1 MEKPQMKEPV
11 LLTPGP
17 LTTSSATKR
26 AMVRD
31 WGSRDSDFIEINR
44 RVRDMLLEVAHLKET
59 HVCVPL
65 QGSGTFAVEA
75 MLGTLVPRDGHV
87 LVPLN
92 GAYCKR
98 IARICGILGR
108 RTTTLDFEENE
119 PVEPAAIDAALSRD
133 PSITHVALVHC
144 ETSTGMLNPLTEI
157 AAIASRRRKSLLVD
171 AMSSFAALPI
181 EGSFDALVAASGKC
195 LEGPP
200 GMGFALVRRAALE
213 KCAGNSPSLVLD
225 LHDQWTNMEK
235 TAQWRFTPPTVVVA
249 ALHAALEQFVA
260 EGGQPARGARYR
272 RNCEVLIEGMTRLG
286 FKLFL
291 EPKNQAPVIVTF
303 HAPADPNYR
312 FQQFYDRVR
321 EKGFVLYPGKLTQV
335 DTLRVGCIGAIDEQV
350 MRAAINAIAGTL
362 KEQRIETLAPPF
374 ATPREARG
382 ARGGPSPT

>member
-1 MEKPQMKEPV
+1 VKEPI

-17 LTTSSATKR
+17 LTTSTATKR
-26 AMVRD
+26 AMGRD
-31 WGSRDSDFIEINR
+31 WGSRDSDFIELNR
-44 RVRDMLLEVAHLKET
+44 RVREMLLDVVHARET

-98 IARICGILGR
+98 IARICSIIGR

-119 PVEPAAIDAALSRD
+119 PVRPGDIDAALKRD

-144 ETSTGMLNPLTEI
+144 ETSTGMLNPLAEI
-157 AAIASRRRKSLLVD
+157 AELVNWHKRSLIVD
-171 AMSSFAALPI
+171 AMSSFAALDIRIPC
-181 EGSFDALVAASGKC
+181 DALVAASGKC

-200 GMGFALVRRAALE
+200 GMGFALIRRTALE
-213 KCAGNSPSLVLD
+213 KCAGNAHSLVLD
-225 LHDQWTNMEK
+225 LHDQWVNMEK

-291 EPKNQAPVIVTF
+291 DSRHQAPVIVTF
-303 HAPADPNYR
+303 HAPSDPNYN
-312 FQQFYDRVR
+312 FQKFYDRVR

-350 MRAAINAIAGTL
+350 IRAAVRAIAD
-362 KEQRIETLAPPF
+362 TLAEQNIRQPAVV
-374 ATPREARG
+374 ATRSG
-382 ARGGPSPT
+382 AQ

>member
-1 MEKPQMKEPV
+1 MKEPI

-17 LTTSSATKR
+17 LTTSSATKL

-31 WGSRDSDFIEINR
+31 WGSRDSGFIEINR
-44 RVRDMLLEVAHLKET
+44 RVRDMLLDIIQGKDT

-87 LVPLN
+87 LVPQN

-98 IARICGILGR
+98 IARICAILGR
-108 RTTTLDFEENE
+108 RVTALDFEENE
-119 PVEPAAIDAALSRD
+119 PVKPAAIDAALARD
-133 PSITHVALVHC
+133 SSITHVALVHC
-144 ETSTGMLNPLTEI
+144 ETSTGVLNPLAEV
-157 AAIASRRRKSLLVD
+157 AAVVSRHAKSLLVD
-171 AMSSFAALPI
+171 AMSSFAALPVQ
-181 EGSFDALVAASGKC
+181 GPFDALVAASGKC

-200 GMGFALVRRAALE
+200 GMGFALIRKGALE

-225 LHDQWTNMEK
+225 LHDQWVSMEK

-291 EPKNQAPVIVTF
+291 EPRHQAPVIVTF
-303 HAPADPNYR
+303 HAPEDPNYN
-312 FQQFYDRVR
+312 FQKFYDRVR

-335 DTLRVGCIGAIDEQV
+335 DTLRVGCIGAIDEHV
-350 MRAAINAIAGTL
+350 MRSAVHAIADTVA
-362 KEQRIETLAPPF
+362 EQNIRLHET
-374 ATPREARG
+374 
-382 ARGGPSPT
+382 GPVRSRQHAS

>member
-1 MEKPQMKEPV
+1 MKEPV

-17 LTTSSATKR
+17 LTTSSATKL

-31 WGSRDSDFIEINR
+31 WGSRDTGFIEINR
-44 RVRDMLLEVAHLKET
+44 RVRTMLLDVVGLKES

-65 QGSGTFAVEA
+65 QGSGTFVVEA
-75 MLGTLVPRDGHV
+75 MLGTLVPKDGHV

-98 IARICGILGR
+98 IQRICGILGR
-108 RTTTLDFEENE
+108 KATVLEFEERE
-119 PVEPAAIDAALSRD
+119 PVKPAAVDAALARD

-144 ETSTGMLNPLTEI
+144 ETSTGVLNPLAEI
-157 AAIASRRRKSLLVD
+157 AAVVARHKKSLLVD
-171 AMSSFAALPI
+171 AMSSFAAVPI
-181 EGSFDALVAASGKC
+181 EGACDALVAASGKC

-200 GMGFALVRRAALE
+200 GMGFALIRKTVLE

-225 LHDQWTNMEK
+225 LHDQWVNMEK
-235 TAQWRFTPPTVVVA
+235 TAQWRFTPPTVIVA

-260 EGGQPARGARYR
+260 EGGRAARGARYR

-291 EPKNQAPVIVTF
+291 DPRHQAPVIVTF
-303 HAPADPNYR
+303 HAPSDPNYD
-312 FQQFYDRVR
+312 FQKFYDRVR

-335 DTLRVGCIGAIDEQV
+335 DTLRVGCIGAIDEHV
-350 MRAAINAIAGTL
+350 IRAAVHAIADTVA
-362 KEQRIETLAPPF
+362 EQNIRLHET
-374 ATPREARG
+374 G
-382 ARGGPSPT
+382 AVRSRQHAS

>member
-1 MEKPQMKEPV
+1 MKEPI

-17 LTTSSATKR
+17 LTTSTATKL

-31 WGSRDSDFIEINR
+31 WGSRDAGFIHINR
-44 RVRDMLLEVAHLKET
+44 RVREMLLDVVGVKQT

-75 MLGTLVPRDGHV
+75 MLGTLVPRGGHV
-87 LVPLN
+87 LVPQN

-98 IARICGILGR
+98 IARICQILGR
-108 RTTTLDFEENE
+108 RTTLIDYEERQ
-119 PVEPAAIDAALSRD
+119 PVSAADVDAALKKD

-144 ETSTGMLNPLTEI
+144 ETSTGVLNPLAEV
-157 AAIASRRRKSLLVD
+157 AAVVARHQKSLLVD
-171 AMSSFAALPI
+171 AMSSFAAVEI
-181 EGSFDALVAASGKC
+181 TGEFDALVAASGKC

-200 GMGFALVRRAALE
+200 GMGFALVRKAALE

-225 LHDQWTNMEK
+225 LHDQWVSMEK

-291 EPKNQAPVIVTF
+291 EPRHQAPVIVTF
-303 HAPADPNYR
+303 HAPADPSYQ
-312 FQQFYDRVR
+312 FQKFYDRVR
-321 EKGFVLYPGKLTQV
+321 EKGFVLYPGKLTQI
-335 DTLRVGCIGAIDEQV
+335 DTLRVGCIGAIDEHAI
-350 MRAAINAIAGTL
+350 RAAVHAIADTVA
-362 KEQRIETLAPPF
+362 EQNIRLNEPGAVR
-374 ATPREARG
+374 PRQHA
-382 ARGGPSPT
+382 A

>member
-1 MEKPQMKEPV
+1 MKEPI

-17 LTTSSATKR
+17 LTTSTATKL

-31 WGSRDSDFIEINR
+31 WGSRDTGFIAINR
-44 RVRDMLLEVAHLKET
+44 RVREMLLDIAAVRET
-59 HVCVPL
+59 HVSVPL

-75 MLGTLVPRDGHV
+75 MLGTLVPKNGHV
-87 LVPLN
+87 LVPQN

-98 IARICGILGR
+98 IAKICSILGR
-108 RTTTLDFEENE
+108 RVTSIDYEERQ
-119 PVEPAAIDAALSRD
+119 PVRAADVDAALKKD

-144 ETSTGMLNPLTEI
+144 ETSTGVMNPLAEV
-157 AAIASRRRKSLLVD
+157 ASVVSRSGKSLLVD

-181 EGSFDALVAASGKC
+181 EGQYDALVAASGKC

-200 GMGFALVRRAALE
+200 GMGFALIRKSALE

-225 LHDQWTNMEK
+225 LHDQWVNMEK

-249 ALHAALEQFVA
+249 ALHAALEQYVA
-260 EGGQPARGARYR
+260 EGGQPARYARYK

-291 EPKNQAPVIVTF
+291 DARHQAPVIVTF
-303 HAPADPNYR
+303 NAPTDPHYD
-312 FQQFYDRVR
+312 FQKFYDRVR

-335 DTLRVGCIGAIDEQV
+335 DTLRVGCIGAIDEHAI
-350 MRAAINAIAGTL
+350 RAAVHAIADTVA
-362 KEQRIETLAPPF
+362 EQNIRLHESGPVR
-374 ATPREARG
+374 PRQHA
-382 ARGGPSPT
+382 A

>member
-1 MEKPQMKEPV
+1 MKEPV

-17 LTTSSATKR
+17 LTTSSATKL

-31 WGSRDSDFIEINR
+31 WGSRDTGFIELNR
-44 RVRDMLLEVAHLKET
+44 RVRQMLLQIIDCEST

-98 IARICGILGR
+98 IQRICAILGR
-108 RTTTLDFEENE
+108 RVTALDFEENE
-119 PVEPAAIDAALSRD
+119 PVKPAAVDAALARD
-133 PSITHVALVHC
+133 ASITHVALVHC
-144 ETSTGMLNPLTEI
+144 ETSTGVLNPLAEI
-157 AAIASRRRKSLLVD
+157 AAVVSRYKKSLLVD
-171 AMSSFAALPI
+171 AMSSFAAVPI

-200 GMGFALVRRAALE
+200 GMGFALIRKTALE
-213 KCAGNSPSLVLD
+213 KCAGRSPSLVLD
-225 LHDQWTNMEK
+225 LHDQWVGMEK
-235 TAQWRFTPPTVVVA
+235 TAQWRFTPPTVIVA

-260 EGGQPARGARYR
+260 EGGRAARGARYR

-291 EPKNQAPVIVTF
+291 DPRHQAPVIVTF
-303 HAPADPNYR
+303 HAPGDPNYD
-312 FQQFYDRVR
+312 FQKFYDRVR

-335 DTLRVGCIGAIDEQV
+335 DTLRVGCIGAIDEHV
-350 MRAAINAIAGTL
+350 MRGAVHAIADTL
-362 KEQRIETLAPPF
+362 AEQRIRQA
-374 ATPREARG
+374 A
-382 ARGGPSPT
+382 PSPAAIRAV

>member
-1 MEKPQMKEPV
+1 MKEPV

-17 LTTSSATKR
+17 LTTSSATKL
-26 AMVRD
+26 ALARD
-31 WGSRDSDFIEINR
+31 WGSRDTDFIEMNR
-44 RVRDMLLEVAHLKET
+44 RVRDMLLEVVHLKES

-75 MLGTLVPRDGHV
+75 MLGTLVPRGGHV

-108 RTTTLDFEENE
+108 RATALEFAENE
-119 PVEPAAIDAALSRD
+119 PVKPAAVDAALSRD

-144 ETSTGMLNPLTEI
+144 ETSTGMLNPLAEI
-157 AAIASRRRKSLLVD
+157 AALTASHKRGLLVD
-171 AMSSFAALPI
+171 AMSSFAAVEI
-181 EGSFDALVAASGKC
+181 KGQFDALVAASGKC

-200 GMGFALVRRAALE
+200 GMGFALIRKNSLE
-213 KCAGNSPSLVLD
+213 ECAGNSPSLVLD
-225 LHDQWTNMEK
+225 LHDQWVNMEK

-249 ALHAALEQFVA
+249 ALHTALEQFVA
-260 EGGQPARGARYR
+260 EGGRPARGARYR

-286 FKLFL
+286 FRLFL
-291 EPKNQAPVIVTF
+291 EPRHQAPVIVTF
-303 HAPADPNYR
+303 HAPGDPSYDFR
-312 FQQFYDRVR
+312 RFYDRVR

-350 MRAAINAIAGTL
+350 MRAAVRAITDTL
-362 KEQRIETLAPPF
+362 TEQGIRQV
-374 ATPREARG
+374 
-382 ARGGPSPT
+382 GPAAAIRVA

>member
-1 MEKPQMKEPV
+1 MKEPV

-17 LTTSSATKR
+17 LTTSSATKL

-31 WGSRDSDFIEINR
+31 WGSRDTGFIAINR
-44 RVRDMLLEVAHLKET
+44 RVRELLLDIIHARDS

-98 IARICGILGR
+98 IARICSILGR
-108 RTTTLDFEENE
+108 RTTTLNFEENE
-119 PVEPAAIDAALSRD
+119 PVRPGDVDAALKRD

-144 ETSTGMLNPLTEI
+144 ETSTGVLNPLKEVAEI
-157 AAIASRRRKSLLVD
+157 VARHKRSLLVD
-171 AMSSFAALPI
+171 AMSSFAALEI
-181 EGSFDALVAASGKC
+181 DGQKIAFDALVAASGKC

-200 GMGFALVRRAALE
+200 GMGFALVTRDSLE
-213 KCAGNSPSLVLD
+213 KSAGNSPSLVLD
-225 LHDQWTNMEK
+225 LHDQWVNMEK

-260 EGGQPARGARYR
+260 EGGQPARLARYR

-291 EPKNQAPVIVTF
+291 EARHQAPVIVTF
-303 HAPADPNYR
+303 HAPTDPNYD
-312 FQQFYDRVR
+312 FQKFYDRVR

-335 DTLRVGCIGAIDEQV
+335 DTLRVGCIGAIDEHV
-350 MRAAINAIAGTL
+350 MRAAVHAIADTVA
-362 KEQRIETLAPPF
+362 EQNIRLHET
-374 ATPREARG
+374 G
-382 ARGGPSPT
+382 AVRSRQNAA

>member
-1 MEKPQMKEPV
+1 MKEPI

-17 LTTSSATKR
+17 LTTSTATKL

-31 WGSRDSDFIEINR
+31 WGSRDSGFIEINR
-44 RVRDMLLEVAHLKET
+44 RVRQMLLDVVNAGHS

-87 LVPLN
+87 LVPQN

-98 IARICGILGR
+98 IARICQILGR
-108 RTTTLDFEENE
+108 RVTPIEYSEQQ
-119 PVEPAAIDAALSRD
+119 PAAAADIDAALKKDS
-133 PSITHVALVHC
+133 SITHVALVHC
-144 ETSTGMLNPLTEI
+144 ETSTGVLNPLQE
-157 AAIASRRRKSLLVD
+157 AAETVARHKRSLLVD
-171 AMSSFAALPI
+171 AMSSFAAVEI
-181 EGSFDALVAASGKC
+181 KGEFDALVAASGKC

-200 GMGFALVRRAALE
+200 GMGFALVRKSALE

-225 LHDQWTNMEK
+225 LHDQWVNMEK

-272 RNCEVLIEGMTRLG
+272 RNCEVLIEGMARLG

-291 EPKNQAPVIVTF
+291 EPRHQAPVIVTF
-303 HAPADPNYR
+303 HAPADPNYN
-312 FQQFYDRVR
+312 FQKFYDRVR
-321 EKGFVLYPGKLTQV
+321 EKGFVLYPGKLTQI
-335 DTLRVGCIGAIDEQV
+335 DTLRVGCIGAIDEHA
-350 MRAAINAIAGTL
+350 MRAAVHAIADTVA
-362 KEQRIETLAPPF
+362 EQNIRLHET
-374 ATPREARG
+374 G
-382 ARGGPSPT
+382 ALRSRQHAS

>member
-1 MEKPQMKEPV
+1 MEAPQVKEPI

-17 LTTSSATKR
+17 LTTSTATKL

-31 WGSRDSDFIEINR
+31 WGSRDTGFIALNR
-44 RVRDMLLEVAHLKET
+44 RVREMLLDVIQARET

-65 QGSGTFAVEA
+65 QGSGTFVVEA

-98 IARICGILGR
+98 IQRICGILGR
-108 RTTTLDFEENE
+108 RVTVLEFPEDQ
-119 PVEPAAIDAALSRD
+119 PVNPAQVDAALAKD

-144 ETSTGMLNPLTEI
+144 ETSTGVLNPLEEV
-157 AAIASRRRKSLLVD
+157 AAVVSRHRKSLLVD

-200 GMGFALVRRAALE
+200 GMGFALIRKTTLE
-213 KCAGNSPSLVLD
+213 RCAGNSPSLVLD
-225 LHDQWTNMEK
+225 LHDQWVSMEK
-235 TAQWRFTPPTVVVA
+235 TAQWRFTPPTVIVA

-260 EGGQPARGARYR
+260 EGGRAARGARYR

-286 FKLFL
+286 FRLFL
-291 EPKNQAPVIVTF
+291 EPQHQAPVIVTF
-303 HAPADPNYR
+303 HAPSDPGYD
-312 FQQFYDRVR
+312 FQKFYDRVR

-335 DTLRVGCIGAIDEQV
+335 DTLRVGCIGAIDEHA
-350 MRAAINAIAGTL
+350 MRAALHAIADTVA
-362 KEQRIETLAPPF
+362 EQGIRLHEP
-374 ATPREARG
+374 
-382 ARGGPSPT
+382 GPVRSRQHAS